1 MDGTTLMFNLSV
13 LHVWFKT
20 FGWNHPVYSNCLFF
34 MSGSK
39 LMDGNTLYV
48 QLVYFIS
55 GSKILD

>member
-1 MDGTTLMFNLSV
+1 MFNLT
-13 LHVWFKT
+13 LLNVWFNA
-20 FGWNHPVYSNCLFF
+20 FGWNQPVCSTYQFF

>member
-1 MDGTTLMFNLSV
+1 
-13 LHVWFKT
+13 
-20 FGWNHPVYSNCLFF
+20 

-55 GSKILD
+55 GSKILDWITLYV